1 MEIDRISS
9 GIDTIDQLIDGYP
22 KDTVICYKG
31 KRGSGKDQALKSFIN
46 SHLAEKNILII
57 STQMNNEQYLRA
69 GLADGLD
76 LVDVPFIDA
85 ANWRNR
91 RVNPGKNDGAQIRKD
106 KISNLTDLNA
116 LLANII
122 ETVKNNVKIDIL
134 IFDSISSLLLYS
146 TPGQEQVFKFFELL
160 TSYTRSNN
168 ISMIYD
174 IEDGVQSDQI
184 VSALLFMSDGEV
196 NFIYDQS
203 YQFQI
208 PYLWLSNNSPEW
220 YEINF

>member
-1 MEIDRISS
+1 MEIDRIST

-22 KDTVICYKG
+22 KDAVICYKG

-46 SHLAEKNILII
+46 SHMRDKNILII
-57 STQMNNEQYLRA
+57 STQMNHEQYLRA
-69 GLADGLD
+69 GSADGLD
-76 LVDVPFIDA
+76 LVNVPFIDA

-91 RVNPGKNDGAQIRKD
+91 RVNPGRTDGAQTKKD

-122 ETVKNNVKIDIL
+122 ETVKNNLKIDIL

-174 IEDGVQSDQI
+174 LEEGVQSDQI
-184 VSALLFMSDGEV
+184 VSALLFMSDGEI
-196 NFIYDQS
+196 NFNYDQS
-203 YQFQI
+203 YKFQI

-220 YEINF
+220 HELIF

>member
-1 MEIDRISS
+1 MDIDRLST
-9 GIDTIDQLIDGYP
+9 GIDEINQLIVGYP

-31 KRGSGKDQALKSFIN
+31 KRGSGKDRALNAYIKSHIE
-46 SHLAEKNILII
+46 SKHILII
-57 STQMNNEQYLRA
+57 STQMNHEQYLRA
-69 GLADGLD
+69 GSFDGLD
-76 LVDVPFIDA
+76 LANVPFIDA

-91 RVNPGKNDGAQIRKD
+91 RVNPGKNIGETNKD

-160 TSYTRSNN
+160 SSYTRSNN

-174 IEDGVQSDQI
+174 IEEGVQNDQI

-196 NFIYDQS
+196 NFS
-203 YQFQI
+203 YENSYKFQI
-208 PYLWLSNNSPEW
+208 PYMWLSNNCPEW
-220 YEINF
+220 IELKI